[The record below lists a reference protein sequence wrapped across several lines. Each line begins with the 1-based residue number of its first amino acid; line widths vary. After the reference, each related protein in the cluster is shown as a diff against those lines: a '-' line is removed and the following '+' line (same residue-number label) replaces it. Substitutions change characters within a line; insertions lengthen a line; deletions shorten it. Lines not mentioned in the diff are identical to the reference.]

1 MAKITVVSCDHC
13 GTTTEKVFHFDRVT
27 REGVFVIENQDYC
40 LKCLAEVLK
49 VPLPTTERVV
59 EKIVQKVVEVP
70 SRRIPPTHSYD
81 SSSSSSSSSSGRSG
95 ATGRP
100 LIMEEEVRTAPLVKL
115 DPAGVAQSDSADRRW
130 SEVMG

>member
-1 MAKITVVSCDHC
+1 MAKVTVVSCDHC

-49 VPLPTTERVV
+49 VPLPTKEKVV
-59 EKIVQKVVEVP
+59 EKIVEKVVEVP
-70 SRRIPPTHSYD
+70 TYR
-81 SSSSSSSSSSGRSG
+81 SSSSSSGRSG

-100 LIMEEEVRTAPLVKL
+100 LIMEEEIRTAPLTSGCFDRQV
-115 DPAGVAQSDSADRRW
+115 DVSDSKWCDVKRHLP
-130 SEVMG
+130 